1 MKNTIK
7 AILLAVVILSAIAVV
22 TVVAEKPIKEV
33 KWPNMTTTA
42 GLDVQGGITGR
53 VTTFNT
59 TVGIPNADV
68 WILNANNTSQYFYW
82 TKTNDQGFFQIVSVN
97 NTYADAGWVNPQGTI
112 YNWPAMPATPGYL
125 SMYKAYCNDSTFGEG
140 WSNNFSVEVGANAWA
155 AIIINPIPHTI
166 VLTTKTSVV
175 ADGVDKILV
184 SAYVTDALNR
194 PVADNTQIVFTFSN
208 VTLSYWNGSVGQ
220 WIGGN
225 IVFNQSTVGTRGG
238 YANLSYGIIPEIYA
252 GNNTTLT
259 AAYQKDMTIKD
270 SKKVFFNPTVVSWFG
285 SVVDS
290 NGNAEGGVPVVL
302 HVGYFETNGTFM
314 QVYTIGPKNTLPD
327 KPYPGTYVFD
337 NIIMWSNIT
346 SAYATAEMTIQDN
359 VVITGKSNYYALN
372 KSMTSAGF
380 IVLHVPLPDEI
391 RVTPN
396 PDVILVGGDFSTIT
410 AKLYLNGKAYRVKNQ
425 QIGFMSDND
434 SRAFLPVV
442 KDNVSDAN
450 GEATIILTSAMEKGP
465 VTVTAFSQITVVNNL
480 TASCVVNVVGW
491 GTISGMVTDMNKN
504 GVPNATVTLYY
515 TTQNASGVFND
526 YTRGNNGVGNAPGT
540 NGLVRTPEN
549 PQKTVQ
555 RAEVAAIGTYTYFR
569 IPSGIYNVTA
579 EKADASGNNRM
590 WFAIVNL
597 TVGTA
602 TNNIAIPSLV
612 INVPSPTAVVTPV
625 ITPAPTAVIT
635 PAPTTAPTST
645 PTPGFELVFALAGL
659 LGVAYLIARKEH

>member
-1 MKNTIK
+1 
-7 AILLAVVILSAIAVV
+7 
-22 TVVAEKPIKEV
+22 
-33 KWPNMTTTA
+33 
-42 GLDVQGGITGR
+42 
-53 VTTFNT
+53 
-59 TVGIPNADV
+59 
-68 WILNANNTSQYFYW
+68 
-82 TKTNDQGFFQIVSVN
+82 
-97 NTYADAGWVNPQGTI
+97 
-112 YNWPAMPATPGYL
+112 
-125 SMYKAYCNDSTFGEG
+125 
-140 WSNNFSVEVGANAWA
+140 
-155 AIIINPIPHTI
+155 
-166 VLTTKTSVV
+166 
-175 ADGVDKILV
+175 
-184 SAYVTDALNR
+184 
-194 PVADNTQIVFTFSN
+194 
-208 VTLSYWNGSVGQ
+208 
-220 WIGGN
+220 
-225 IVFNQSTVGTRGG
+225 
-238 YANLSYGIIPEIYA
+238 
-252 GNNTTLT
+252 
-259 AAYQKDMTIKD
+259 
-270 SKKVFFNPTVVSWFG
+270 
-285 SVVDS
+285 
-290 NGNAEGGVPVVL
+290 
-302 HVGYFETNGTFM
+302 
-314 QVYTIGPKNTLPD
+314 
-327 KPYPGTYVFD
+327 
-337 NIIMWSNIT
+337 
-346 SAYATAEMTIQDN
+346 
-359 VVITGKSNYYALN
+359 
-372 KSMTSAGF
+372 MTSAGF

-526 YTRGNNGVGNAPGT
+526 YTRGNNGVGTAPGN